1 MEKLELEGAGDGQV
15 RILQVEIHP
24 AGVRKI
30 VVRKGNVDG
39 EDEHE
44 LIVDIYWRYKL
55 TASTMPELASVVFV
69 DGELIVESLI
79 MDQEVFGETL
89 NLFLY
94 NS

>member
-1 MEKLELEGAGDGQV
+1 MRTLV
-15 RILQVEIHP
+15 VEIHP
-24 AGVRKI
+24 ARVRKI
-30 VVRKGNVDG
+30 VVRKGNAHG

-44 LIVDIYWRYKL
+44 LYVDTYWRYRL
-55 TASTMPELASVVFV
+55 TGSTMLELATVVFV